1 MHEKRNG
8 DQEGYNKVVIVTSEL
23 ADRVVGRNGDGIV
36 TYPFLWNDAQS
47 GPRALGVDGKWN
59 CHDKSPEHCCNEI
72 KEGKDLMNMLISC
85 LCISCICYSLYTII
99 QALPIQIRT
108 AIT

>member
-1 MHEKRNG
+1 MVVHEKRNG
-8 DQEGYNKVVIVTSEL
+8 DQEGYNKVVIVTNEL

-72 KEGKDLMNMLISC
+72 KEGKDLDSYHMLISYV
-85 LCISCICYSLYTII
+85 SHVYATLYT
-99 QALPIQIRT
+99 QQCRRS
-108 AIT
+108 